1 MSGNKFNQ
9 LPKVEPIVINKPIE
23 GKKTIVVV
31 GIGRSCTSLTAAV
44 IDGLG
49 VNMDGSYDGHF
60 ERSHFNNG
68 DWDENTIKDLNNTY
82 DYWGV
87 QLVAEIDHVER
98 ITRELR
104 NPHVIIVFRD
114 AVANAQ
120 RLLEAEWR
128 GRPIL
133 EIVEYVIKE
142 QNEKLLNIAWLQHLP
157 VFLLSCER
165 LRYEPEL
172 IIDHLCD
179 FIQIKGNKQKALDRI
194 GNGYLI
200 Q

>member
-1 MSGNKFNQ
+1 MSGNKFNK
-9 LPKVEPIVINKPIE
+9 LPEVQPIIINKPIE
-23 GKKTIVVV
+23 GNKTIVVI

-60 ERSHFNNG
+60 ERLHFKDG
-68 DWDENTIKDLNNTY
+68 DWTKETIKDLNDTY
-82 DYWGV
+82 NNWGV
-87 QLVAEIDHVER
+87 QLMAVKIEID
-98 ITRELR
+98 LLLKQFR
-104 NPHVIIVFRD
+104 NPHLILVFRD
-114 AVANAQ
+114 IIANSQ
-120 RLLEAEWR
+120 RLISSKDLNESAFFTMKH
-128 GRPIL
+128 L
-133 EIVEYVIKE
+133 IKE
-142 QNEKLLNIAWLQHLP
+142 QNLLLHTAIGQYPILY
-157 VFLLSCER
+157 LSCER
-165 LRYEPEL
+165 IRYEPKL

>member
-9 LPKVEPIVINKPIE
+9 LPKVEPIIINPPIE
-23 GKKTIVVV
+23 GNKTIVVV

-68 DWDENTIKDLNNTY
+68 DWTEDTINDLNDTY
-82 DYWGV
+82 DNWGV
-87 QLVAEIDHVER
+87 QLVADYKIFEICRV
-98 ITRELR
+98 LR
-104 NPHVIIVFRD
+104 NPHIITVFRD
-114 AVANAQ
+114 PIANAQ
-120 RLLEAEWR
+120 RLLSAEKPR
-128 GRPIL
+128 FTGLLTVDYVVNKQKELMEMASFSYPTIL
-133 EIVEYVIKE
+133 I
-142 QNEKLLNIAWLQHLP
+142 
-157 VFLLSCER
+157 SCER
-165 LRYEPEL
+165 LRYESEL

>member
-9 LPKVEPIVINKPIE
+9 LPKVEPIIINKPIE
-23 GKKTIVVV
+23 GNKTIVVV
-31 GIGRSCTSLTAAV
+31 GIGRSCTSLTAAI

-68 DWDENTIKDLNNTY
+68 DWTEDTVKDLNDTY

-87 QLVAEIDHVER
+87 QLVADYKIFEVCR
-98 ITRELR
+98 VLR
-104 NPHVIIVFRD
+104 NPHIITVFRD
-114 AVANAQ
+114 PIANAQ
-120 RLLEAEWR
+120 RLLSAEKPR
-128 GRPIL
+128 FTSLLTVDYVVSKQKELMEMASFSYPTIL
-133 EIVEYVIKE
+133 I
-142 QNEKLLNIAWLQHLP
+142 
-157 VFLLSCER
+157 SCER
-165 LRYEPEL
+165 LRYESEL
-172 IIDHLCD
+172 IIDHLCN